1 MKVGDRVIVIPNIY
15 INAIGEKATI
25 EEVGTNPEDWDY
37 LYLLFDNTK
46 LGTGSCPASAVRQY
60 TADTSD

>member
-1 MKVGDRVIVIPNIY
+1 MKVGDRVIVVPNIY
-15 INAIGEKATI
+15 LNAVGERATI

-46 LGTGSCPASAVRQY
+46 LAVRLVNS
-60 TADTSD
+60 TGLTEFASGVN